1 MTENQAGSHKARLD
15 DLLVTRGFFASRS
28 RARDAVVRGTVLVDG
43 RPQTKPGSRIAR
55 DAALVVDDPAR
66 AYVSRAALKLV
77 AALDRFGLDPAG
89 AGALDIG
96 ASTGGFTQVLLERG
110 AQHVYAVDVGH
121 GQLDADLA
129 ADPRVTNLEGLNA
142 RDLAP
147 SHLDGRSVRFI
158 VSDVSFISLKLA
170 LPAAL
175 DLAGEGAGAAFLV
188 KPQFEAGRAAIG
200 KGGILRDPALGER
213 IAEDMAAWLESRPGW
228 RGLGTMPSPIAGG
241 DGNREYLLAGIKD
254 R

>member
-28 RARDAVVRGTVLVDG
+28 RARDAVLRGTVLVDG
-43 RPQTKPGSRIAR
+43 RPQTKPGSRVAK
-55 DAALVVDDPAR
+55 DAALAVDDPAR

-77 AALDRFGLDPAG
+77 AAFDRFGLDPAG
-89 AGALDIG
+89 AVALDIG

-147 SHLDGRSVRFI
+147 SHLDGRSVQFI

-175 DLAGEGAGAAFLV
+175 DLAGEGAGAAF
-188 KPQFEAGRAAIG
+188 
-200 KGGILRDPALGER
+200 
-213 IAEDMAAWLESRPGW
+213 
-228 RGLGTMPSPIAGG
+228 
-241 DGNREYLLAGIKD
+241 
-254 R
+254 